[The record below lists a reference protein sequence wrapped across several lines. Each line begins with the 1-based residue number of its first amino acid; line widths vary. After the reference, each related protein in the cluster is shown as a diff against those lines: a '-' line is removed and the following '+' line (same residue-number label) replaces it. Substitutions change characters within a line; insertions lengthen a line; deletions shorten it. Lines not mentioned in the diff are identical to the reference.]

1 MTLLPAL
8 TYEIGAIG
16 FWAFT
21 LGTAGWNKVHQV
33 AWSQDLVMVIV
44 FMSFIMF
51 VYYTYKELIEE
62 EEARVDVPRY
72 ERPAHERYVRVQ
84 DPDGDRP

>member
-1 MTLLPAL
+1 MTMLPIL
-8 TYEIGAIG
+8 IYEIGAVG
-16 FWAFT
+16 FWFMN
-21 LGTAGWNKVHQV
+21 LGLLSFKTIHRV
-33 AWSQDLVMVIV
+33 AWAQDLAW
-44 FMSFIMF
+44 IMPLFSVALF

-72 ERPAHERYVRVQ
+72 ERPAHERYTRSV